1 MKPNKEAIELAPQ
14 VSKAL
19 KTLGW
24 KGWKPEIGDWCIVF
38 GDAALICRRDR
49 DYLHTDYGLYDFR
62 IAREEATPFL
72 HWELIEKILEGL
84 GYRLYHRSN
93 YLGEMYNLGYLAAFG
108 KAYMNKQRWEFGK
121 TRQLAT
127 MQAVIALAKEVGK

>member
-1 MKPNKEAIELAPQ
+1 MKPSKEVIELAPQ
-14 VSKAL
+14 VSEAL

-24 KGWKPEIGDWCIVF
+24 KGWEPEIGDWCIVF

-72 HWELIEKILEGL
+72 HWELIEKILEEL
-84 GYRLYHRSN
+84 GYKL
-93 YLGEMYNLGYLAAFG
+93 
-108 KAYMNKQRWEFGK
+108 WEEPVWIPEKNNWIPHAQVNWHSKTLTGWIRGK
-121 TRQLAT
+121 TRQLAV
-127 MQAVIALAKEVGK
+127 MKSVITLAEEAKK